1 MVIII
6 YFFVPSKTKELRC
19 ISILP
24 DENFEIIIDMMSEK
38 IEILRATPDDAQ
50 LISELSAIT
59 FFNTFTG
66 TCTDEDMQGFIEQYF
81 NKNQVQS
88 ELQDMNDFYFIA
100 FVYGRAAGYIRIKDE
115 VSDVEII
122 NKHTAIELKRIYVLQ
137 EYHSKK
143 VGAAL
148 MNFALH
154 FAAQKNYEL
163 IWLGVWEHNERAKAF
178 YKKFGFEDS
187 GVEHP
192 FPIGNTPQT
201 DVWLYKFIGKGT
213 L

>member
-1 MVIII
+1 
-6 YFFVPSKTKELRC
+6 
-19 ISILP
+19 
-24 DENFEIIIDMMSEK
+24 MMTGS

-50 LISELSAIT
+50 LISELSAVT
-59 FFNTFTG
+59 FFDTFKG

-81 NKNQVQS
+81 NKEQVLS
-88 ELQDMNDFYFIA
+88 ELQNANDFYFIA
-100 FVYGRAAGYIRIKDE
+100 FVDGRAAGYVRIKEE

-122 NKHTAIELKRIYVLQ
+122 KKRKAIELKRIYVLK
-137 EYHSKK
+137 EYHLRK

-148 MNFALH
+148 MNFALD
-154 FAAQKNYEL
+154 FAKQKNYDL
-163 IWLGVWEHNERAKAF
+163 IWLGVWEHNERAKSF

-201 DVWLYKFIGKGT
+201 DVWFYKYINR
-213 L
+213 